1 MDTSNAILINKVRKS
16 FCNIGLNFNLQENGD
31 ELLETHTI
39 NPTVFINST
48 ASSNYGYY
56 DFHDGEDGYW
66 YGFMR
71 RLLTATPLRKCN
83 PKYGVGQ
90 KNTPRI
96 SRSRTS
102 TFSRVK
108 LCAGNAGSITGEK

>member
-56 DFHDGEDGYW
+56 DFIDGEDGYW
-66 YGFMR
+66 YGFMGSGNSSAR
-71 RLLTATPLRKCN
+71 DVN
-83 PKYGVGQ
+83 GQ
-90 KNTPRI
+90 NSKPIFTLPRARDLI
-96 SRSRTS
+96 
-102 TFSRVK
+102 
-108 LCAGNAGSITGEK
+108 NAQIYQLGYELG